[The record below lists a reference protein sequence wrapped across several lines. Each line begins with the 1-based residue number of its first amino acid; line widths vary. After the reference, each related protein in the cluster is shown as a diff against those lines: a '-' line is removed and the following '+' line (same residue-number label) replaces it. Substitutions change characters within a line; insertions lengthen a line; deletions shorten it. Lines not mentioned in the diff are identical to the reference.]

1 MPKIIRSK
9 PVVLAGGAALV
20 NEILKRKNRKKN
32 RRRTFGTVAGI
43 TGGLLVAGLVTKY
56 FTDPVMGQQR
66 RKNLVHKLPGKRDGE
81 PQSNGE
87 WTAERPSSIS
97 IPSGTPSQI

>member
-1 MPKIIRSK
+1 MRKIIRSK

-32 RRRTFGTVAGI
+32 RRRTFGTVAGV
-43 TGGLLVAGLVTKY
+43 TGGVLVAGLITKF

-66 RKNLVHKLPGKRDGE
+66 RKNLLHKLPGKGLGE
-81 PQSNGE
+81 PQTNGE
-87 WTAERPSSIS
+87 WNAERPSSIS
-97 IPSGTPSQI
+97 IPSETPSQI